1 MGLFSERFTPAWVV
15 QFYSGLKTTVYVLS
29 LCAIPFE
36 LRAGH
41 PFNHLPYTDFPE
53 TGWRLGLR
61 LVTLA
66 FWLIVFF
73 WAGGKLWPST
83 TRGNVKQA
91 EG

>member
-1 MGLFSERFTPAWVV
+1 MGLFSERFAPAWVV
-15 QFYSGLKTTVYVLS
+15 QFYSGLKAIFYAAS
-29 LCAIPFE
+29 LGMIPFE

-83 TRGNVKQA
+83 TREKGKRA